1 MSNIVDPGYSR
12 WLILLKEEYREA
24 QIKASLRVNEQLL
37 RFYYHV
43 GEEISKRGY
52 ESSYGS
58 KFYEKLSADIRK
70 ELPDATG
77 FSPTSLHYMR
87 WFYDRYSP
95 LFENLRQLAVE
106 FDSDVT
112 NLTKVSSNEPNLR
125 QLAVE
130 LFSIPWGHHQIIIG
144 KCPSLEESVFY
155 VHETAANGWSRAVL
169 SNFIKNGL
177 FSRQGKAVTNFAG
190 VLPEGAS
197 DLAQQ
202 LTKDP
207 YDFNFLTLDK
217 KYKEKNLKDA
227 LIDNIESFLLEL
239 GSGFAFLG
247 REVRLEVGEKE
258 KFMDMLFYNRRLR
271 CYVVV
276 EVKVEDLDSE
286 NLGQIGLYVSE
297 VNRQL
302 KKEEDNPTIGL
313 LVVAK
318 KDELFAKYA
327 LNMMSVPIGIAEY
340 KLTNLLPEELQ
351 SDLPSIEE
359 IEEGI
364 KR

>member
-1 MSNIVDPGYSR
+1 M
-12 WLILLKEEYREA
+12 
-24 QIKASLRVNEQLL
+24 
-37 RFYYHV
+37 
-43 GEEISKRGY
+43 
-52 ESSYGS
+52 
-58 KFYEKLSADIRK
+58 
-70 ELPDATG
+70 T
-77 FSPTSLHYMR
+77 
-87 WFYDRYSP
+87 
-95 LFENLRQLAVE
+95 
-106 FDSDVT
+106 
-112 NLTKVSSNEPNLR
+112 
-125 QLAVE
+125 
-130 LFSIPWGHHQIIIG
+130 
-144 KCPSLEESVFY
+144 
-155 VHETAANGWSRAVL
+155 
-169 SNFIKNGL
+169 NFIKGGL
-177 FSRQGKAVTNFAG
+177 YLRQGKAVTNFAG
-190 VLPEGAS
+190 VLPEGTS

-207 YDFNFLTLDK
+207 YDFSFLTLDQE
-217 KYKEKNLKDA
+217 YKEKNLKDA

-258 KFMDMLFYNRRLR
+258 KFIDMLFYNLKLR

-276 EVKVEDLDSE
+276 EVKIEELDSE

-297 VNRQL
+297 VDRQL
-302 KKEEDNPTIGL
+302 RKEGDNPTIGL
-313 LVVAK
+313 LVVAS
-318 KDELFAKYA
+318 KDALFAKYA

>member
-1 MSNIVDPGYSR
+1 MSNIVDLGYSQ
-12 WLILLKEEYREA
+12 WLLQLKEEYRIS
-24 QIKASLRVNEQLL
+24 QIKASIRVNEQLI

-52 ESSYGS
+52 ESTYGS
-58 KFYEKLSADIRK
+58 GFYSRLSADLRK
-70 ELPDATG
+70 TLPDARG
-77 FSPTSLHYMR
+77 FSVTNLRYMR
-87 WFYDRYSP
+87 LFYERYSP
-95 LFENLRQLAVE
+95 LLSNRQQPVNESGMENRQQPVND
-106 FDSDVT
+106 FKNV
-112 NLTKVSSNEPNLR
+112 NNEASLSGI
-125 QLAVE
+125 
-130 LFSIPWGHHQIIIG
+130 FMIPWGHHQMLLRHC
-144 KCPSLEESVFY
+144 KSVEESLFY
-155 VHETAANGWSRAVL
+155 IREAVTNGWSRAVMT
-169 SNFIKNGL
+169 NFIKGGL
-177 FSRQGKAVTNFAG
+177 YLRQGKAVTNFAG
-190 VLPEGAS
+190 VLPEGTS

-207 YDFNFLTLDK
+207 YDFSFLTLDQE
-217 KYKEKNLKDA
+217 YKEKNLKDA

-258 KFMDMLFYNRRLR
+258 KFIDMLFYNLKLR

-276 EVKVEDLDSE
+276 EVKIEELDSE

-297 VNRQL
+297 VDRQL
-302 KKEEDNPTIGL
+302 RKEGDNPTIGL
-313 LVVAK
+313 LVVAS
-318 KDELFAKYA
+318 KDALFAKYA

>member
-1 MSNIVDPGYSR
+1 MPNIIDRGYAQ
-12 WLILLKEEYREA
+12 WLGRLKEEYREA
-24 QIKASLRVNEQLL
+24 QIKASIRVNEQLI

-58 KFYEKLSADIRK
+58 NFYERLSADIRK

-95 LFENLRQLAVE
+95 LFGNLRQLAVE
-106 FDSDVT
+106 FDSDMASPVKAASGE
-112 NLTKVSSNEPNLR
+112 LNLR

-130 LFSIPWGHHQIIIG
+130 LFSIPWGHHQAIIG
-144 KCPSLEESVFY
+144 KCSSLEESVFY
-155 VHETAANGWSRAVL
+155 VHETATNGWSRAVL
-169 SNFIKNGL
+169 SNFIKNDL
-177 FSRQGKAVTNFAG
+177 FSRQGKAVTNFAAA
-190 VLPEGAS
+190 LPEGAS
-197 DLAQQ
+197 ELAQQ
-202 LTKDP
+202 LTRDP

-227 LIDNIESFLLEL
+227 LITNIESFLLEL

-247 REVRLEVGEKE
+247 REVRLVVGEKE
-258 KFMDMLFYNRRLR
+258 KFMDMLFYNLRLR

-297 VNRQL
+297 VNRQM
-302 KKEEDNPTIGL
+302 KKEGDNPTIGL
-313 LVVAK
+313 LVVAR

-340 KLTNLLPEELQ
+340 KLTNLLPENLKCE
-351 SDLPSIEE
+351 LPSIEE
-359 IEEGI
+359 IERGI

>member
-1 MSNIVDPGYSR
+1 M
-12 WLILLKEEYREA
+12 
-24 QIKASLRVNEQLL
+24 
-37 RFYYHV
+37 
-43 GEEISKRGY
+43 
-52 ESSYGS
+52 
-58 KFYEKLSADIRK
+58 
-70 ELPDATG
+70 
-77 FSPTSLHYMR
+77 
-87 WFYDRYSP
+87 
-95 LFENLRQLAVE
+95 
-106 FDSDVT
+106 
-112 NLTKVSSNEPNLR
+112 
-125 QLAVE
+125 
-130 LFSIPWGHHQIIIG
+130 
-144 KCPSLEESVFY
+144 
-155 VHETAANGWSRAVL
+155 

-258 KFMDMLFYNRRLR
+258 KFMDMLFYNLRLR

-297 VNRQL
+297 VNPQL
-302 KKEEDNPTIGL
+302 KKEGDNPTIGL

>member
-1 MSNIVDPGYSR
+1 MLSIIDPSYLQ
-12 WLILLKEEYREA
+12 WLSELKEEYRRA
-24 QIKASLRVNEQLL
+24 QIKASIRVNEQLI

-52 ESSYGS
+52 EFSYGS
-58 KFYEKLSADIRK
+58 KFYERLSTDIRK
-70 ELPDATG
+70 ELPDAAG

-106 FDSDVT
+106 FEPDTENSVKGT
-112 NLTKVSSNEPNLR
+112 PNERNLR
-125 QLAVE
+125 QIAVE
-130 LFSIPWGHHQIIIG
+130 LFSIPWGHHQTIIG
-144 KCPSLEESVFY
+144 KCASLEESVFY
-155 VHETAANGWSRAVL
+155 VHETAMNGWSRAVL
-169 SNFIKNGL
+169 SNFIKGGL
-177 FSRQGKAVTNFAG
+177 YLRQGKAVTNFALS
-190 VLPEGAS
+190 LPEGAS

-202 LTKDP
+202 LTRDP
-207 YDFNFLTLDK
+207 YDFNFLSLDK

-227 LIDNIESFLLEL
+227 LMANIESFLLEL
-239 GSGFAFLG
+239 GSGFSFLG
-247 REVRLEVGEKE
+247 REVRLEVGRKE
-258 KFMDMLFYNRRLR
+258 KYMDMLFYNLKLR

-302 KKEEDNPTIGL
+302 RKEGDNPTIGL
-313 LVVAK
+313 LVVAR

-327 LNMMSVPIGIAEY
+327 LNMMSVPIGISEY
-340 KLTNLLPEELQ
+340 RLTEIVPEELKT
-351 SDLPSIEE
+351 DLPSIEE
-359 IEEGI
+359 IERGI
-364 KR
+364 R